1 MYDISVFAER
11 LIAERKKKKLTQSE
25 LAEKAKISAQTVS
38 YYEKGTKRPTLE
50 NAIAIANAL
59 CVSIEYLCGGEV
71 GASPASAPIA
81 TVADLVNRIFEML
94 PFNCYII
101 PETYEEEI
109 QVDGDDY
116 PEWVKETIEA
126 ISIRFSERDQPKL
139 VEFFKKRKR
148 ILDLLNDN
156 VLDRT
161 FYDSW
166 VDGEMQKLSK
176 ISIPIGLP
184 F

>member
-81 TVADLVNRIFEML
+81 TVADLVNRRL
-94 PFNCYII
+94 
-101 PETYEEEI
+101 T
-109 QVDGDDY
+109 
-116 PEWVKETIEA
+116 
-126 ISIRFSERDQPKL
+126 
-139 VEFFKKRKR
+139 RKR
-148 ILDLLNDN
+148 Y
-156 VLDRT
+156 R
-161 FYDSW
+161 
-166 VDGEMQKLSK
+166 
-176 ISIPIGLP
+176 
-184 F
+184 

>member
-1 MYDISVFAER
+1 MYDISNFGER
-11 LIAERKKKKLTQSE
+11 LLAERKKRKLTQGK
-25 LAEKAKISAQTVS
+25 LAEKAKIAAQTVS
-38 YYEKGTKRPTLE
+38 YYEKGTKLPTLE

-59 CVSIEYLCGGEV
+59 GVSIEYLCGGEA
-71 GASPASAPIA
+71 GTTSASTPIT
-81 TVADLVNRIFEML
+81 TVADLVNRIFEMSA
-94 PFNCYII
+94 FDCKII

-116 PEWVKETIEA
+116 PEWGKETFEA

-176 ISIPIGLP
+176 IPISTGLP